1 MAESRNQRI
10 LIVDNDEQES
20 NRLEAMVQGAGYDT
34 ITTWSGV
41 EALELLKS
49 QKIDILLLS
58 SYLPDMYI
66 GAFLARLDNLPV
78 QPCSIVMQEGHNVN
92 ATLRKVQGMIG
103 EEHHNKSS
111 TGIFRPPFA
120 FAASL
125 QHIALCGSRSPHTRM
140 TFSRMLR

>member
-1 MAESRNQRI
+1 MAESRSQRI

-41 EALELLKS
+41 EALEFLKS

-66 GAFLARLDNLPV
+66 GDFLARMGNLPV
-78 QPCSIVMQEGHNVN
+78 QPCSIVMQEGHTVN

-103 EEHHNKSS
+103 EEQ
-111 TGIFRPPFA
+111 
-120 FAASL
+120 L
-125 QHIALCGSRSPHTRM
+125 QENEGSRALWRM
-140 TFSRMLR
+140 

>member
-1 MAESRNQRI
+1 MAESGNQRI

-34 ITTWSGV
+34 LTTWSGV

-49 QKIDILLLS
+49 QKIDVLLLS

-66 GAFLARLDNLPV
+66 GAFLARLGDLPV

-92 ATLRKVQGMIG
+92 ATLGKVQGMIG
-103 EEHHNKSS
+103 EEHHKKSS
-111 TGIFRPPFA
+111 
-120 FAASL
+120 
-125 QHIALCGSRSPHTRM
+125 GSGADHHLPHAN
-140 TFSRMLR
+140 LRQDRKADLWENLS